1 METVFANG
9 AIRDWRNGSRAG
21 NGMFAAPKYGY
32 SYDRESKDASEKL
45 FREQKGGQIG
55 LYKMKIRRMV
65 NSFNR
70 GKVNLQGSQNLRV
83 TLKSILPEDL
93 GEVN

>member
-1 METVFANG
+1 MMGKQHGNCVFANG

-45 FREQKGGQIG
+45 FRE
-55 LYKMKIRRMV
+55 
-65 NSFNR
+65 
-70 GKVNLQGSQNLRV
+70 
-83 TLKSILPEDL
+83 
-93 GEVN
+93 